1 MNIQDHPAFK
11 ELTAAMGQLNP
22 DRRQEL
28 MLTLA
33 NQSEAILTVKD
44 ISEILGVHELTVR
57 RWIASGELRATRIK
71 GYKINP
77 IDFAM
82 FLDGRRTGKDKTG
95 QVGKEQGKGE

>member
-11 ELTAAMGQLNP
+11 ELATAMGQLNP

-28 MLTLA
+28 MMILA
-33 NQSEAILTVKD
+33 NQSETILTVKD

-57 RWIASGELRATRIK
+57 RWIQSGELKATRIK

-82 FLDGRRTGKDKTG
+82 FLEGRKTGKVKTG
-95 QVGKEQGKGE
+95 MNEKGGAA